1 MDTGQLSHEHEL
13 FLVFITISCPDDLK
27 PNTSIKTFPPQSKQK
42 VTGEVENG
50 KCATSERKKRA
61 LWPQIAASRPQC
73 ESTSSWF
80 SNQTIVNQKEIKD
93 LKRTHGPIP
102 RSSEGLWQTL
112 PRVPKFRGCVIAD
125 RVSNE
130 QLWVCNLK
138 KRQSMNWMSTCHNRK
153 WIIWVCLS
161 RSSLWTARFP
171 I

>member
-1 MDTGQLSHEHEL
+1 MSWWPQTQHLHQD
-13 FLVFITISCPDDLK
+13 IS
-27 PNTSIKTFPPQSKQK
+27 SAIKTESDGRGWKRQMRNK
-42 VTGEVENG
+42 
-50 KCATSERKKRA
+50 RKKKA
-61 LWPQIAASRPQC
+61 GFVASDRRQ
-73 ESTSSWF
+73 STSVGINHWLTTSSWF